1 MRKKLDPHGVFLND
15 YLRRLFCI
23 SVPTDLCASNLPSLA
38 SSLPRRS
45 SDWVRLLRFGSVR
58 AATPQ
63 CVWGLRSELETQPST
78 DQVLPALGSCNGT
91 DCEYRVTLIGAVHP
105 ATRRVMFLGPPAIR
119 QSLSRAGCESPV

>member
-63 CVWGLRSELETQPST
+63 CVLGLRSELETQPST
-78 DQVLPALGSCNGT
+78 DQVLPALGVFL
-91 DCEYRVTLIGAVHP
+91 VTALIAST
-105 ATRRVMFLGPPAIR
+105 A
-119 QSLSRAGCESPV
+119 SLSSARSILPRGL